1 MLCVVLLTARV
12 SSSGTPRSA
21 ASSSC
26 GHRSVLV
33 PAVRPRGRVTP
44 PRPAAAHDDAAQLA
58 VGATLGAALF
68 TLAWPSI
75 RAELKPIR
83 CAACRGMG
91 WVACPD
97 CNGRGKTGCPPLA
110 AATMGLSARPGV
122 ECDDTRPRAA
132 SAPDD
137 ANAETCAVDDDDRLT
152 YCRACGGRGRIKC
165 EACDG
170 TGVENH
176 WLYGPAENPGWGPR
190 GEWRDPTKPPPP
202 P

>member
-1 MLCVVLLTARV
+1 MSRVAALTARV
-12 SSSGTPRSA
+12 SSRATPRSA
-21 ASSSC
+21 SSSADAPSS
-26 GHRSVLV
+26 RSVLV
-33 PAVRPRGRVTP
+33 PTARRA
-44 PRPAAAHDDAAQLA
+44 PAPLAASPDDAAQLA
-58 VGATLGAALF
+58 VGATVGAALV

-83 CAACRGMG
+83 CAACRGVG
-91 WVACPD
+91 WVVCPN

-110 AATMGLSARPGV
+110 AATMGLRARPGV
-122 ECDDTRPRAA
+122 ECDDTRPRAGKG

-165 EACDG
+165 VACAG
-170 TGVENH
+170 AGVENH
-176 WLYGPAENPGWGPR
+176 WLYGPADNPGWGPR
-190 GEWRDPTKPPPP
+190 GEGRDPNKPPPP